1 MNPARSL
8 GPELGA
14 GGLTS
19 WWVYVASP
27 LLVGLLAV
35 VFAWILRGP
44 PSRAAS
50 APPRVSTRHEEGTE
64 TPSRQHQREDINE
77 Q

>member
-14 GGLTS
+14 GGLTR

-50 APPRVSTRHEEGTE
+50 ATAQGEDAPRGRNGNTITTAPTR
-64 TPSRQHQREDINE
+64 RHQ
-77 Q
+77 